1 LRAQSAT
8 FGTSTSGNPQSED
21 LIESAADPGPGEG
34 SCRDLLE
41 SLRAVVD
48 PRKPRGIRH
57 HLVSIL
63 ALAAAAVVAGA
74 RSYVAAGQW
83 AAHAPDGVLAALEV
97 RIDPRDGQFV
107 VPSESTIRRTLQA
120 CDGDL
125 LDAVLGAWLYPR
137 LPAEQLIVDG
147 KTLRGARA
155 GDGRAVHVLAAMLS
169 ETRAVVAQREI
180 AHKTNEI
187 TAFAPLL
194 AGLDLSGVLVSAD
207 AMHTQRAHARFLVE
221 DKNADYLLTVKDN
234 QPGLFSQL
242 NALPWAE
249 VPVAHTECD
258 RGHGRTERRTI
269 QVLPTPDT
277 INFPHAAQA
286 FLVERYVTDLDD
298 NPTSAV
304 AVLGLT
310 SRPAERTDPEQIAT
324 ALRGHWGIENG
335 LHYVRDVTFAEDASR
350 TRTRSGP
357 RIMASLRN
365 LAIAVLRR
373 AGYTNIAE
381 GLRWASYSF
390 DHPLTLLGI
399 A

>member
-1 LRAQSAT
+1 MRAQSVT
-8 FGTSTSGNPQSED
+8 SGTSTSGHPRPED
-21 LIESAADPGPGEG
+21 PIESSTDSGPGEG

-41 SLRAVVD
+41 SLRTVVD
-48 PRKPRGIRH
+48 PRKRRGIRH
-57 HLVSIL
+57 RLVSIL

-83 AAHAPDGVLAALEV
+83 ATNAPAGVLGALEV
-97 RIDPRDGQFV
+97 RVHPRTGRYV
-107 VPSESTIRRTLQA
+107 VPCESTIRRTVQA
-120 CDGDL
+120 CNGDQ

-137 LPAEQLIVDG
+137 LDTEQVIVDG
-147 KTLRGARA
+147 KTLCGARA
-155 GDGRAVHVLAAMLS
+155 GDGHAVHVLAAMLGG
-169 ETRAVVAQREI
+169 TRTVVAQREI

-194 AGLDLSGVLVSAD
+194 ENLDLAAVLVTAD

-221 DKNADYLLTVKDN
+221 EKNADYLLVVKDN
-234 QPGLFSQL
+234 QPTLFSEL

-249 VPVAHTECD
+249 VPLAHIECD

-269 QVLPTPDT
+269 QVLPAPDT
-277 INFPHAAQA
+277 ITFPHAAQA
-286 FLVERYVTDLDD
+286 FLVERYVTDLHD

-310 SRPAERTDPEQIAT
+310 SRPAERANPKQIAT
-324 ALRGHWGIENG
+324 ALRRHWGIENG

-350 TRTRSGP
+350 IRTGSGP
-357 RIMASLRN
+357 RIMATLRN

-381 GLRWASYSF
+381 GLRWASYNF
-390 DHPLTLLGI
+390 NHPLTLLGLT
-399 A
+399 